1 MYTLGVDVAK
11 NKLDVGLLNPEND
24 QRRAKTVP
32 NTPEG
37 FTELRDGLIRQKVPD
52 LGQVHLILEATGVY
66 HEPVALWFFAAGASV
81 SVVNPAQTKAFG
93 QGLAVRTKTDARD
106 SHVLARYGALVQPAL
121 WQPPT
126 PEIRELHAL
135 IARLDAVEADLRR
148 EQNRQEKAEV
158 VPRPAPVTESLTQH
172 IDFLKAEATRLQ
184 TALQDHID
192 RHPSLRQDRD
202 LWLSIPAVG
211 EKTAQRWVAVL
222 RSRPFQ
228 SADQATAFLGLVPIE
243 CQSGSSLHRRPRLSK
258 AGAPASA
265 PPCTWPPSWPLAT
278 TPTSKHCMSACW
290 PGAKPRWRPWAPPCA
305 NSSNWRSEFSNISN
319 LTKRIGL
326 LLVDN
331 QDGIYPLADP
341 V

>member
-37 FTELRDGLIRQKVPD
+37 FTELRDWLIRQKVPD

-158 VPRPAPVTESLTQH
+158 VPGPTPVAESLQQH

-192 RHPSLRQDRD
+192 RHPSL
-202 LWLSIPAVG
+202 L
-211 EKTAQRWVAVL
+211 
-222 RSRPFQ
+222 
-228 SADQATAFLGLVPIE
+228 LGP
-243 CQSGSSLHRRPRLSK
+243 
-258 AGAPASA
+258 
-265 PPCTWPPSWPLAT
+265 
-278 TPTSKHCMSACW
+278 
-290 PGAKPRWRPWAPPCA
+290 
-305 NSSNWRSEFSNISN
+305 
-319 LTKRIGL
+319 
-326 LLVDN
+326 
-331 QDGIYPLADP
+331 
-341 V
+341 

>member
-258 AGAPASA
+258 AGAPRIRAA
-265 PPCTWPPSWPLAT
+265 LYMAAVVATRYNPHIRTLYERLLARGKAKMAALGAAMRKLVQLAFGVLKHQQPYQADW
-278 TPTSKHCMSACW
+278 TPA
-290 PGAKPRWRPWAPPCA
+290 R
-305 NSSNWRSEFSNISN
+305 
-319 LTKRIGL
+319 
-326 LLVDN
+326 
-331 QDGIYPLADP
+331 
-341 V
+341 

>member
-11 NKLDVGLLNPEND
+11 NKLDVCLLNPEND

-32 NTPEG
+32 NTPAG
-37 FTELRDGLIRQKVPD
+37 FTELRDWLIRQKVPD

-66 HEPVALWFFAAGASV
+66 HEPVALWFFEAGASV

-158 VPRPAPVTESLTQH
+158 VPRPTTVAESLQQH

-202 LWLSIPAVG
+202 LLLSIPAVG
-211 EKTAQRWVAVL
+211 EKTAQRLVAVL

-258 AGAPASA
+258 AGAPRIRAA
-265 PPCTWPPSWPLAT
+265 LYMAAVVATRYNPHIRTLYERLLARGKAKIAALGAAMRKLVQLAFGVLRHQKPYQADW
-278 TPTSKHCMSACW
+278 TPAH
-290 PGAKPRWRPWAPPCA
+290 
-305 NSSNWRSEFSNISN
+305 
-319 LTKRIGL
+319 
-326 LLVDN
+326 
-331 QDGIYPLADP
+331 
-341 V
+341 

>member
-11 NKLDVGLLNPEND
+11 NKLDVCLLNPEND

-32 NTPEG
+32 NTPAG
-37 FTELRDGLIRQKVPD
+37 FTELRDWLIRQKVPD

-66 HEPVALWFFAAGASV
+66 HEPVALWFFEAGASV

-158 VPRPAPVTESLTQH
+158 VPRPTTVAESLQQH

-202 LWLSIPAVG
+202 LLLSIPAVG
-211 EKTAQRWVAVL
+211 EKTAQRLVAVL

-258 AGAPASA
+258 AGAPRD
-265 PPCTWPPSWPLAT
+265 PP
-278 TPTSKHCMSACW
+278 
-290 PGAKPRWRPWAPPCA
+290 
-305 NSSNWRSEFSNISN
+305 
-319 LTKRIGL
+319 
-326 LLVDN
+326 
-331 QDGIYPLADP
+331 
-341 V
+341 

>member
-11 NKLDVGLLNPEND
+11 NKLDVCLLNPEND

-37 FTELRDGLIRQKVPD
+37 FTELRDWLIRQTVPD

-158 VPRPAPVTESLTQH
+158 IPRPTTVAESLQQH

-202 LWLSIPAVG
+202 LLLSIPAVG
-211 EKTAQRWVAVL
+211 EKTAQRLVAVL

-258 AGAPASA
+258 AGAPRIRAA
-265 PPCTWPPSWPLAT
+265 LYMAAVVATRYNPHIRTLYERLLARGKAKRAALGAAMRKLVQLAFGVLNHQQPYQANWA
-278 TPTSKHCMSACW
+278 PTS
-290 PGAKPRWRPWAPPCA
+290 
-305 NSSNWRSEFSNISN
+305 
-319 LTKRIGL
+319 
-326 LLVDN
+326 
-331 QDGIYPLADP
+331 
-341 V
+341 

>member
-11 NKLDVGLLNPEND
+11 NKLDVCLLNPEND

-37 FTELRDGLIRQKVPD
+37 FTELRDWLIRQKVPD

-66 HEPVALWFFAAGASV
+66 HEPVALWFFEAGASV

-158 VPRPAPVTESLTQH
+158 VPRPTTVAESLQQH
-172 IDFLKAEATRLQ
+172 IDFLKAEVTRLQ

-192 RHPSLRQDRD
+192 RHPNLRQDRD
-202 LWLSIPAVG
+202 LLLSIPAVG
-211 EKTAQRWVAVL
+211 EKTAQRLVAVL

-258 AGAPASA
+258 AGAPRIRAA
-265 PPCTWPPSWPLAT
+265 LYMAAVVATRYNPHIRTLYERLLARGKAKMAALGAAMRKLVQLAFGVLKHQKPYQADW
-278 TPTSKHCMSACW
+278 TPAH
-290 PGAKPRWRPWAPPCA
+290 
-305 NSSNWRSEFSNISN
+305 
-319 LTKRIGL
+319 
-326 LLVDN
+326 
-331 QDGIYPLADP
+331 
-341 V
+341 

>member
-1 MYTLGVDVAK
+1 MYSLGIDVAK
-11 NKLDVGLLNPEND
+11 NKLDVCLLNPEND

-37 FTELRDGLIRQKVPD
+37 FAELQDWLIRQKVPD

-66 HEPVALWFFAAGASV
+66 HEAAALWFFEAGASV

-126 PEIRELHAL
+126 PEIRELNAL

-158 VPRPAPVTESLTQH
+158 IPMPTTVTESLQQH

-184 TALQDHID
+184 TALHDHID
-192 RHPSLRQDRD
+192 QHPRLRQDRD
-202 LWLSIPAVG
+202 LLLSIPAVG
-211 EKTAQRWVAVL
+211 EKTAQRLVAVL

-258 AGAPASA
+258 AGAPRIRAA
-265 PPCTWPPSWPLAT
+265 LYMAAVVAIRYNPHIRTLYERLLARGKAKMAALGAAMRKLVQLAFGVLKHQKPYQADW
-278 TPTSKHCMSACW
+278 TPAH
-290 PGAKPRWRPWAPPCA
+290 
-305 NSSNWRSEFSNISN
+305 
-319 LTKRIGL
+319 
-326 LLVDN
+326 
-331 QDGIYPLADP
+331 
-341 V
+341 